1 MGYQQEEPPQPP
13 PENTCNGYR
22 KSCPRS
28 LCLLIS
34 PKSVSQSAIHVD
46 ISRLHNARVETAG
59 DSWLDS
65 PLLPASSTRWLAV
78 SKPATLM
85 SEAREHSWIFRFRR
99 EKGNLEGFWGGN
111 YLWTRRQSQLELLGE
126 FLMLSQSII
135 IV

>member
-13 PENTCNGYR
+13 PEDTCNGYR
-22 KSCPRS
+22 KSRPRS

-46 ISRLHNARVETAG
+46 TSRFHNARVETAG

-65 PLLPASSTRWLAV
+65 PLLHASSTRWLAV

-85 SEAREHSWIFRFRR
+85 SEAREHSWIFQVQEGER
-99 EKGNLEGFWGGN
+99 ESGRLLERK
-111 YLWTRRQSQLELLGE
+111 LPLD
-126 FLMLSQSII
+126 
-135 IV
+135 